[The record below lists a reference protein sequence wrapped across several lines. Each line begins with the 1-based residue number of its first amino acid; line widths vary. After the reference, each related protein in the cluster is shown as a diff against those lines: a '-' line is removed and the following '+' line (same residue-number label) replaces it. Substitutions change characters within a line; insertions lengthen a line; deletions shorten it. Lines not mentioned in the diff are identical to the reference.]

1 MEVHASEVLDMTVH
15 EELDVALR
23 RLEATLKATDMWRME
38 HPGAEAFDSE
48 QPFCIDTMALPQWL
62 RFVFIAR
69 LDALVEVRGPMPE
82 KCDVAPAMDAYL
94 AQQGARAKDRLL
106 ICKAVEE
113 IDRLVTEN

>member
-1 MEVHASEVLDMTVH
+1 MTVH

-23 RLEATLKATDMWRME
+23 RLEATMKATHMWRMT
-38 HPGAEAFDSE
+38 PPDSEAFESQ

-69 LDALVEVRGPMPE
+69 LDALIEAEAPMPE
-82 KCDVAPAMDAYL
+82 KCEVAPAVAAYL
-94 AQQGARAKDRLL
+94 IQEGARPQDRLL
-106 ICKAVEE
+106 MCKAVEE

>member
-1 MEVHASEVLDMTVH
+1 MTVH

-23 RLEATLKATDMWRME
+23 RLEATMKATNMWRMSA
-38 HPGAEAFDSE
+38 PDTEAFESQ

-69 LDALVEVRGPMPE
+69 LDALIEAEAPMPE
-82 KCDVAPAMDAYL
+82 KCDVAPAVAAYL
-94 AQQGARAKDRLL
+94 IQEGARTQDRLL
-106 ICKAVEE
+106 MCKAVEE